1 MTRKIR
7 DYLRLQPIL
16 PKPQNVALLTKSDC
30 LPVYLVNLPC
40 SQNREDAEEFRMN
53 RPDGREWVGRLLKRR
68 RILSNSKNV
77 ECKRLRISNK
87 LHTSLN
93 FENHSNNLVC
103 SRDRVNPEES
113 DIYNANYGENV
124 KSEDSSCEIGKSNT
138 NIDVE
143 HSVITKNVN
152 NLSFPKTRNLAEC
165 SDTSDN
171 GQSSLLSSFRQ
182 EEVEN
187 SIVDKSNPL
196 LSAMDCKISKYEK
209 TLETFV
215 KISPCLPETVN
226 KSRDFFTIKKSG
238 KKKFVLCKKTVKKL
252 LKFVPP
258 NYCNNDRCCPN
269 LMDVIKM
276 GKGNNILKLENVNF
290 NNNSLVQNMPEEKVA
305 IDLNNNAKQFV
316 KCDDDNVN
324 HTTDNISENNK
335 SIWTNVIPENQSN
348 LWLDTNNLV
357 DPGLTKGKI
366 TSNADNLNSESIQ
379 NTKYICREIIMTGTE
394 EPECRHKLSPSGN
407 LHPKTLA
414 VLRKYRKIAPRTKQA
429 DEFKHCQTGVQ
440 SLNYLSSSKAKRSSC
455 NKVHLQVEERAKSN
469 KVGKSEVC
477 FPNFKS
483 CCEQIQQEKTSNNNK
498 PYKIYSTFDARNC
511 KKAIYSVDNSS
522 KVALTDI
529 LDMKDQKSLQSLT
542 FSELV
547 KLSEKYGEKVFHSL
561 SLDEIT
567 KKATTEIFDH
577 NNVSNKLFN
586 NYSKTNGSHKKTN
599 ITTKNVSFHGNASY
613 ETTGLNHF
621 SCDIRGKSI
630 SETTCTSKP
639 ISGTGDTVNVCTL
652 SFLQENNFDNT
663 DTKSGLD
670 YNKLITEDK
679 CKFLKLLDLCRVG
692 DKMAKIISVEPP
704 RNKEILNLK
713 NPLIPLHHLF
723 KLAKTFRCKHKQVL
737 YPKNKERLS
746 SLGLTTG
753 IASDDSKF
761 RSISAGGNVFVSKNG
776 HCRDEAWL
784 LIPVQTTPRSSNL
797 QERRGPAEDTSAITL
812 SDTAAGRNLSA
823 PFCSTRARSVIS
835 HCCTVSHHSKVSC
848 SPSSTYHK
856 LS

>member
-16 PKPQNVALLTKSDC
+16 PKPQNVALLTKNDC
-30 LPVYLVNLPC
+30 LPVYLVNLFC
-40 SQNREDAEEFRMN
+40 SQNRVDAEEFLMN
-53 RPDGREWVGRLLKRR
+53 QPDGHEWVGRLLKRR

-77 ECKRLRISNK
+77 ECKRLCISNK
-87 LHTSLN
+87 LHTSPN
-93 FENHSNNLVC
+93 FENNSNNLVC
-103 SRDRVNPEES
+103 LKEQVNPEES
-113 DIYNANYGENV
+113 DIYNCNYGENV

-138 NIDVE
+138 NIDVV

-152 NLSFPKTRNLAEC
+152 NLSFQKTHNLAKC
-165 SDTSDN
+165 SNTSDN
-171 GQSSLLSSFRQ
+171 GQSSLLSSFRR

-187 SIVDKSNPL
+187 SINDKSNPL
-196 LSAMDCKISKYEK
+196 LSAMDCKVSKYEK
-209 TLETFV
+209 TLKTFV

-252 LKFVPP
+252 LQFVPP

-269 LMDVIKM
+269 LKDVILT
-276 GKGNNILKLENVNF
+276 GKGNNILKLENMNF
-290 NNNSLVQNMPEEKVA
+290 NTSLVQNVPKEKVA

-316 KCDDDNVN
+316 KCDDDNIN

-335 SIWTNVIPENQSN
+335 SIWTNVVPENQSN
-348 LWLDTNNLV
+348 LRLDTNNLV
-357 DPGLTKGKI
+357 DPGLKKGKI
-366 TSNADNLNSESIQ
+366 VSNADNLNSESIQ
-379 NTKYICREIIMTGTE
+379 NTKYICKEIITTGTE
-394 EPECRHKLSPSGN
+394 EPECGRKLSPSGN

-414 VLRKYRKIAPRTKQA
+414 VLRKYRKIAPRTKQV
-429 DEFKHCQTGVQ
+429 DEFKHRQTGVQ
-440 SLNYLSSSKAKRSSC
+440 SLNCVSSSKAKRLSC

-469 KVGKSEVC
+469 KTNLAFTDFK
-477 FPNFKS
+477 NFES
-483 CCEQIQQEKTSNNNK
+483 CCEQKCREKTSDNNR
-498 PYKIYSTFDARNC
+498 PYKIYSTFDGRNC

-522 KVALTDI
+522 KIALTDI
-529 LDMKDQKSLQSLT
+529 LDMKDQKNLQSLT

-567 KKATTEIFDH
+567 KKATTEIFEH
-577 NNVSNKLFN
+577 NNVSNDKLFN
-586 NYSKTNGSHKKTN
+586 NYSKTDESHKKTN
-599 ITTKNVSFHGNASY
+599 ITTKNTSFHGNESY
-613 ETTGLNHF
+613 KTTGLNNF

-630 SETTCTSKP
+630 SETTCTSRP
-639 ISGTGDTVNVCTL
+639 ISGMGNMVNVCTL
-652 SFLQENNFDNT
+652 SFLQENNFDST
-663 DTKSGLD
+663 DTKSSLD

-679 CKFLKLLDLCRVG
+679 CKFLKLFDLCHVE
-692 DKMAKIISVEPP
+692 DKMAKIISVRPP
-704 RNKEILNLK
+704 HNEEILNVK

-723 KLAKTFRCKHKQVL
+723 KLAKIFRCKHKPVL
-737 YPKNKERLS
+737 YPKNEERLS
-746 SLGLTTG
+746 SFGLTMG

-761 RSISAGGNVFVSKNG
+761 RSISAGGNMVIAKNG
-776 HCRDEAWL
+776 HGRDEAWL
-784 LIPVQTTPRSSNL
+784 LIPVWTTPRSSNP
-797 QERRGPAEDTSAITL
+797 QERRGPAEHTPAITL
-812 SDTAAGRNLSA
+812 PDAAVGGNSLA
-823 PFCSTRARSVIS
+823 PFCGTQARGVIS